1 MNPDRTTNLILTPGE
16 LAATIEGLHDAVLR
30 RIGWSISQE
39 VSWRSL
45 ELVIAQEVVNL
56 LISAYT
62 KAMMLYRE
70 EDFGKLPAFEV
81 EFGFS
86 DEIWALLAD
95 FTKASSWAEV
105 PIHTYHGQGCDLCEK
120 IPMMP

>member
-1 MNPDRTTNLILTPGE
+1 MNADRTTNLILTPGE
-16 LAATIEGLHDAVLR
+16 LAATVEGLHDAVLR
-30 RIGWSISQE
+30 RIGWSISHE

-70 EDFGKLPAFEV
+70 EDFGKHAEFEV
-81 EFGFS
+81 EFSFS

-105 PIHTYHGQGCDLCEK
+105 PLHTYHGQDCDLCEK

>member
-1 MNPDRTTNLILTPGE
+1 LNPDRTTNLILTPGE
-16 LAATIEGLHDAVLR
+16 LSGAVEALHDAVLR
-30 RIGWSISQE
+30 RIGWSISHDIT
-39 VSWRSL
+39 WRTL
-45 ELVIAQEVVNL
+45 DLVIAQEVINL

-70 EDFGKLPAFEV
+70 EDFAKAEDFEK

-86 DEIWALLAD
+86 DEIWDLLAT
-95 FTKASSWAEV
+95 FTKAKEWSEV
-105 PIHTYHGQGCDLCEK
+105 PYHTFHGQGCHLCEK